1 MTTDDAARRWIRI
14 IGWGFVVL
22 GALSALHTLLEWM
35 NHAPNT
41 IIMNASF
48 LLYALVGYGLL
59 KQHIVARMGALLL
72 AAVVAIGVPI
82 AAVVMIADLASVDVT
97 LFGRA
102 VTPSPVGKGV
112 LVVGATAVTAAV
124 AGGMVYVL
132 TRERVAQQFG

>member
-1 MTTDDAARRWIRI
+1 MTTDTAQRWLRI

-35 NHAPNT
+35 NHAPNP
-41 IIMNASF
+41 IIINASF

-59 KQHIVARMGALLL
+59 NQHTMARMGALLL
-72 AAVVAIGVPI
+72 AAVVAIGMPI
-82 AAVVMIADLASVDVT
+82 AAVVMIADLANVDVT

-102 VTPSPVGKGV
+102 MTLSPVVKGV
-112 LVVGATAVTAAV
+112 LVVGASAVTTAV
-124 AGGMVYVL
+124 AGGVVYVL

>member
-41 IIMNASF
+41 LIINASF

-59 KQHIVARMGALLL
+59 KQHTMARMGALLL
-72 AAVVAIGVPI
+72 AAVVAIGIPI
-82 AAVVMIADLASVDVT
+82 AAVVMIANLANVDVT

-102 VTPSPVGKGV
+102 MTPSPVVKGILLTGV
-112 LVVGATAVTAAV
+112 SATLTAI
-124 AGGMVYVL
+124 AGGVVYVL
-132 TRERVAQQFG
+132 TRERVARQFG